1 MNVCI
6 VRGSLKSCLQIFP
19 MHVSLYDRVSFVP
32 FVPSRVGR
40 FTRLIDYD
48 EDAIELLISCVLR
61 SILCI

>member
-1 MNVCI
+1 
-6 VRGSLKSCLQIFP
+6 

-48 EDAIELLISCVLR
+48 EDAIELLLSCVLR
-61 SILCI
+61 SILCILYLDFAVILIRQYPF